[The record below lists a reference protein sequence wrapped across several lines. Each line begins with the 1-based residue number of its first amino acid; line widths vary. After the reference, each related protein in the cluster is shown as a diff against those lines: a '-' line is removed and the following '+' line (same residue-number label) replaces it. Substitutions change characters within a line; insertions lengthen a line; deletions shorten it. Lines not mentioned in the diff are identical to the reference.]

1 MKDLSSLRYFLDIE
15 VVYSP
20 RGYLLSQLKYVADI
34 LERARLTDNNIV
46 NTLVIPDIAATLKII
61 MKKNRFLASCSL
73 MGEWSCLRSRHLLSW
88 SLGTITN
95 QQKFYGSGL
104 VT

>member
-61 MKKNRFLASCSL
+61 IGDGKKKNGFLASYSFR
-73 MGEWSCLRSRHLLSW
+73 GKCL
-88 SLGTITN
+88 
-95 QQKFYGSGL
+95 
-104 VT
+104 V